1 MMVVLRCTWCPEQTY
16 ERDESGRRRA
26 VCSLTGRRIE
36 RPDCAASKSD
46 LRQAVPSMLFVML
59 RDWLA
64 LIAND
69 EILVAVHEIQAY
81 TQHLRNLVDEMEE
94 RLKGGDA

>member
-1 MMVVLRCTWCPEQTY
+1 
-16 ERDESGRRRA
+16 
-26 VCSLTGRRIE
+26 
-36 RPDCAASKSD
+36 
-46 LRQAVPSMLFVML
+46 MLFVML